1 MYFLI
6 QGLGIVMTINNEQ
19 KITSLSPF
27 RHGLNSLLK
36 KKVAVSV
43 ILILIIVY
51 IVGLFAPLI
60 APYSYSETDLM
71 NTQSGPTLDHIF
83 GTDRLGRDIFTR
95 IIWGIQTT
103 VIITIVGLVTG
114 SLILGVSLG
123 LVAGYFRGK
132 ADSIITRTGEV
143 LAAFPDILLI
153 IILAATLRP
162 RIVDFARTIEDMS
175 GINGIVSSGIV
186 DFAVIGIAL
195 LPLSWFGMMRLV
207 RGQVLSVGQREY
219 VQAARIAGASNTRI
233 LFRHILPNVIGPI
246 IVSASFGLGAV
257 AGTEVFLSFLGLGVQ
272 PPHPSLG
279 IMIADV
285 TGRGASSVSVLKNH
299 PEQIL
304 APIAVV
310 WILIFCW
317 NLLGDALTD
326 IFNPRSK

>member
-43 ILILIIVY
+43 ILVLIIVY

-219 VQAARIAGASNTRI
+219 VQAARIAGASNARI

-285 TGRGASSVSVLKNH
+285 TGRGASSVSVLKYH

>member
-6 QGLGIVMTINNEQ
+6 QGLGIVMTISNEQ

-43 ILILIIVY
+43 IIVLIVVY
-51 IVGLFAPLI
+51 FVGLFAPLI

-162 RIVDFARTIEDMS
+162 RIVDFARRIEDMS

>member
-1 MYFLI
+1 MYFLT
-6 QGLGIVMTINNEQ
+6 QGLGIVMTINNKQ
-19 KITSLSPF
+19 KITSVSPF
-27 RHGLNSLLK
+27 RHGLNSLLN

-43 ILILIIVY
+43 IIVLVIVY
-51 IVGLFAPLI
+51 VVGLIAPLI

-132 ADSIITRTGEV
+132 ADAIITRTGEV

-162 RIVDFARTIEDMS
+162 RIVDFARNIEDIS

-219 VQAARIAGASNTRI
+219 VQAARIAGASNARI

>member
-1 MYFLI
+1 
-6 QGLGIVMTINNEQ
+6 MTINNEQ
-19 KITSLSPF
+19 KITSVSPF

-43 ILILIIVY
+43 IVVLVIVY
-51 IVGLFAPLI
+51 VVGLIAPLI

-132 ADSIITRTGEV
+132 ADAIITRTGEV

-162 RIVDFARTIEDMS
+162 RIVDFARNVEDMS

-186 DFAVIGIAL
+186 DFVVIGIAL

-219 VQAARIAGASNTRI
+219 VQAARIAGASNARI

-285 TGRGASSVSVLKNH
+285 TGRGAASVSVLKNH

>member
-1 MYFLI
+1 MYCLT
-6 QGLGIVMTINNEQ
+6 QGLDIAMTTKGNIRDV
-19 KITSLSPF
+19 SLSPF
-27 RHGLNSLLK
+27 RQGLKNLVN
-36 KKVAVSV
+36 KKVALTV
-43 ILILIIVY
+43 IIILFLVY
-51 IVGLFAPLI
+51 IVGLFSPLI

-71 NTQSGPTLDHIF
+71 NTQSGPTWDHIF

-123 LVAGYFRGK
+123 LIAGYFKGK
-132 ADSIITRTGEV
+132 ADAVITRAGEV

-162 RIVDFARTIEDMS
+162 RIVDFARKTEEFT
-175 GINGIVSSGIV
+175 GINGIVSSGVV
-186 DFAVIGIAL
+186 DFTVIGIAL

-219 VQAARIAGASNTRI
+219 VQAARIAGASNARI

-285 TGRGASSVSVLKNH
+285 TGRGSSSVSVLTNH

-326 IFNPRSK
+326 IFNPRLK

>member
-1 MYFLI
+1 
-6 QGLGIVMTINNEQ
+6 MTINNEQ

-43 ILILIIVY
+43 IIVLIIVY

-162 RIVDFARTIEDMS
+162 RIVDFARRIEDMS

>member
-6 QGLGIVMTINNEQ
+6 QGLGIAMTINNEQ

-43 ILILIIVY
+43 IIVLIIVY

-162 RIVDFARTIEDMS
+162 RIVDFARRIEDMS

-233 LFRHILPNVIGPI
+233 LFRHILPNVIVPI
-246 IVSASFGLGAV
+246 IVSASFGLWAV

>member
-1 MYFLI
+1 MYFST

-19 KITSLSPF
+19 KITSISPF

-36 KKVAVSV
+36 KRVAVSV
-43 ILILIIVY
+43 IVILVIVY
-51 IVGLFAPLI
+51 LVGLIAPLI

-132 ADSIITRTGEV
+132 ADAIITRAGEV

-162 RIVDFARTIEDMS
+162 RIVDFARNIEDMS

-219 VQAARIAGASNTRI
+219 VQAARIAGASNARI

>member
-1 MYFLI
+1 
-6 QGLGIVMTINNEQ
+6 MTINNEQ

-43 ILILIIVY
+43 IIVLIIVY

-219 VQAARIAGASNTRI
+219 VQAARIAGASNARI

>member
-1 MYFLI
+1 MCFLT
-6 QGLGIVMTINNEQ
+6 QGLGIAMTINKDQ
-19 KITSLSPF
+19 KSTSISPF
-27 RHGLNSLLK
+27 RHGLNSLLRK
-36 KKVAVSV
+36 RVAMSV
-43 ILILIIVY
+43 IIVLLIVY
-51 IVGLFAPLI
+51 VVGLFAPLI

-71 NTQSGPTLDHIF
+71 NTQSGPTWDHIF

-103 VIITIVGLVTG
+103 VIITIVGLITG

-132 ADSIITRTGEV
+132 ADAFITRTGEV

-162 RIVDFARTIEDMS
+162 RIVDFARSIEDSS

-219 VQAARIAGASNTRI
+219 VQAARIAGASNLRI

-285 TGRGASSVSVLKNH
+285 TGRGSSSVSVLTNH

-310 WILIFCW
+310 WVLIFCW

>member
-1 MYFLI
+1 
-6 QGLGIVMTINNEQ
+6 MTINNEQ

-43 ILILIIVY
+43 ILVLIIVY

-299 PEQIL
+299 P
-304 APIAVV
+304 
-310 WILIFCW
+310 
-317 NLLGDALTD
+317 LL
-326 IFNPRSK
+326 

>member
-43 ILILIIVY
+43 IIVLIIVY

-143 LAAFPDILLI
+143 LAGFPDILLI

-162 RIVDFARTIEDMS
+162 RIVDFARTIEEMS

>member
-6 QGLGIVMTINNEQ
+6 QGLGIVMTISNEQ

-43 ILILIIVY
+43 IIVLIVVY
-51 IVGLFAPLI
+51 FVGLFAPLI

-162 RIVDFARTIEDMS
+162 RIVDFARSIEDMS

>member
-1 MYFLI
+1 
-6 QGLGIVMTINNEQ
+6 MTINNEQ

-43 ILILIIVY
+43 ILVLIIVY

-257 AGTEVFLSFLGLGVQ
+257 AGTEVFLSFLGLGVL

-310 WILIFCW
+310 WILIFF
-317 NLLGDALTD
+317 LYVF
-326 IFNPRSK
+326 IFSGLK

>member
-1 MYFLI
+1 MYFLT

-19 KITSLSPF
+19 KITSVSPF

-43 ILILIIVY
+43 IVVLVIVY
-51 IVGLFAPLI
+51 VVGLIAPLI

-132 ADSIITRTGEV
+132 ADAIITRTGEV

-162 RIVDFARTIEDMS
+162 RIVDFARNVEDMS

-186 DFAVIGIAL
+186 DFVVIGIAL

-219 VQAARIAGASNTRI
+219 VQAARIAGASNARI

-285 TGRGASSVSVLKNH
+285 TGRGAASVSVLKNH

>member
-1 MYFLI
+1 
-6 QGLGIVMTINNEQ
+6 MTISDNQ
-19 KITSLSPF
+19 KSTSISPF
-27 RHGLNSLLK
+27 RHGLNSLLRK
-36 KKVAVSV
+36 RVAMSV
-43 ILILIIVY
+43 IIVLLIVY

-71 NTQSGPTLDHIF
+71 NTQSGPTWDHIF

-103 VIITIVGLVTG
+103 VIITIVGLITG

-132 ADSIITRTGEV
+132 TDAVITRTGEV

-162 RIVDFARTIEDMS
+162 RIVDFARRIEDLS
-175 GINGIVSSGIV
+175 GISGIVSSGIV

-219 VQAARIAGASNTRI
+219 VQAARIAGASNLRI

-285 TGRGASSVSVLKNH
+285 TGRGSSSVSVLTNH

-310 WILIFCW
+310 WVLIFCW

>member
-1 MYFLI
+1 MCFLT
-6 QGLGIVMTINNEQ
+6 QGLGIAMTISDNQ
-19 KITSLSPF
+19 KSTSISPF
-27 RHGLNSLLK
+27 RHGLNSLLRK
-36 KKVAVSV
+36 RVAMSV
-43 ILILIIVY
+43 IIVLLIVY

-71 NTQSGPTLDHIF
+71 NTQSGPTWDHIF

-103 VIITIVGLVTG
+103 VIITIVGLITG

-132 ADSIITRTGEV
+132 TDAVITRTGEV

-162 RIVDFARTIEDMS
+162 RIVDFARRIEDLS
-175 GINGIVSSGIV
+175 GISGIVSSGIV

-219 VQAARIAGASNTRI
+219 VQAARIAGASNLRI

-285 TGRGASSVSVLKNH
+285 TGRGSSSVSVLTNH

-310 WILIFCW
+310 WVLIFCW